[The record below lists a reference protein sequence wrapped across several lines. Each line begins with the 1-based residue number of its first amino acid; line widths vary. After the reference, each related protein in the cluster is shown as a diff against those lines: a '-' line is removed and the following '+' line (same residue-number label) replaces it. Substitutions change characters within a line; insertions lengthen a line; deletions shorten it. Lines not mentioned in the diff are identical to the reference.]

1 VPDDAPHPVDDFHPL
16 TYDGS
21 FWMRYVPEWK
31 AICSAFYIIPEYT
44 DRSGRKVTKGQQV
57 EAECQAIVE
66 GVTFAKLG
74 TNLP

>member
-1 VPDDAPHPVDDFHPL
+1 
-16 TYDGS
+16 
-21 FWMRYVPEWK
+21 MRYVPEWK
-31 AICSAFYIIPEYT
+31 AICAAFYIIPAYA
-44 DRSGRKVTKGQQV
+44 DGSGQEVTRGQQA